1 MAESNWIK
9 DHTTA
14 AALGGLSL
22 DEATRFESDA
32 DAEAKKAADELRA
45 FDASLQDIFAPVW
58 SGQVEVAS
66 VSRLRQDWTRTTI
79 ERGWQRKL
87 AFGLAA
93 SIGLGIMGAG
103 VSMMG
108 GLPMPGE
115 RGFSFLS
122 RDASEKLSSQ
132 AERISSAVE
141 RFRDDRTAQ
150 TAFEPTL
157 GRLEAGGAV
166 TFGSSL
172 NGVATVPTPDQL
184 AKESLK
190 ELSDGTRWH
199 DSAETRLGKA
209 RGDGLTDSL
218 ESKPEPNVPLSNH
231 YFDMKL
237 RSGAPSDPA
246 PGAMGAA
253 PGGGGAPA
261 NTWGRGYVQDSKGG
275 GKSTDLPALNFD
287 APNGEM
293 RGKLNA
299 QASPQVHSYFSLD
312 GRFDEKKLQL
322 DDKVR
327 GLSEAEKA
335 VNGSLAKNDAVRMEQ
350 NKVLAAGIE
359 AKPKA
364 NKSLYTIPADPT
376 RGFVV
381 PVTNTP
387 PQPPPTTPPNNTVG
401 QEKPPANPPP
411 AAGRKVIIRSGDIEF
426 EVESFDGSVANITK
440 LVLAIPG
447 AFVGTVNSEKL
458 PNGKVKGSVV
468 VRVPPEHLDAFV
480 LDLRRDLGKGG
491 ELKGQRIGS
500 SDVTKHYTD
509 LESRLRAARTME
521 TRLLEIIK
529 TGKGEIKQLLEAEKE
544 LGVWRT
550 KIEEIEGELRY
561 LSNMASLSTLTI
573 TLAEK
578 EIRTAAAL
586 TESERV
592 TAGVEVED
600 VEAAYRALQ
609 TAITEA
615 KGRISKAEMKQHS
628 PGQFAAS
635 LVFEVAPETAGPLR
649 DRLKQLGTV
658 ARINIDRQ
666 QTSDGQP
673 VTKEAKIKRGDTVF
687 DVQIYNLLNV
697 KPRETTTMNLAAANV
712 ATAFATIR
720 EAVTKA
726 AGGRLI
732 SANLNEAD
740 RKNVTAV
747 VDFEVKRADEAAV
760 RTALLGA
767 GELITRQSTRAVEG
781 DNTTDTKVAYKISL
795 FGIERVAPR
804 ETTQIGLAVPN
815 VPAEFA
821 KVRDAVTKL
830 GGRIITANL
839 NEQDQKNVTA
849 QLDFEIKQTDD
860 AAIRTL
866 LEGAGDVVT
875 RSTNRAGEGEM
886 VTDSKV
892 AYRTKWGGTEQV
904 PPKERT
910 VLASEVADVDHAVA
924 VLNSHVNEAN
934 GKKIDETSSRDRGK
948 VTTKV
953 IYQVPLAAASSL
965 AEKVRG
971 LGILRHSQ
979 STRDTSVPDGK
990 YATARF
996 EVTLSNEERIIAPED
1011 GLWPQVRKG
1020 LSYSASVLL
1029 TSVTWVVFGLCVV
1042 LPWALLGYGGYR
1054 LIKRM
1059 SPAKPAS
1066 V

>member
-22 DEATRFESDA
+22 EEAVRFESDA
-32 DAEAKKAADELRA
+32 DAETKKAADELRA

-87 AFGLAA
+87 AYGLAA
-93 SIGLGIMGAG
+93 SIGLGITGAG

-115 RGFSFLS
+115 KGFSFFSGNKASRMYSESQSSNDSKQPRGQWALS
-122 RDASEKLSSQ
+122 TLPD
-132 AERISSAVE
+132 
-141 RFRDDRTAQ
+141 
-150 TAFEPTL
+150 FEPTVD
-157 GRLEAGGAV
+157 RLDASGAAKPAE
-166 TFGSSL
+166 SY
-172 NGVATVPTPDQL
+172 NGVAPVDTPAQM
-184 AKESLK
+184 AQKYKK
-190 ELSDGTRWH
+190 ELSDATRWE
-199 DSAETRLGKA
+199 DRLETRLGKA
-209 RGDGLTDSL
+209 RVAGSPDGG
-218 ESKPEPNVPLSNH
+218 EAAKPEPNVAFERNTWGVNPPPGMSP
-231 YFDMKL
+231 
-237 RSGAPSDPA
+237 RGAA
-246 PGAMGAA
+246 PAA
-253 PGGGGAPA
+253 PGGGGTS
-261 NTWGRGYVQDSKGG
+261 NDLYLGFTQFGKDGGRSM
-275 GKSTDLPALNFD
+275 DLPAQNFAPPSVD
-287 APNGEM
+287 A
-293 RGKLNA
+293 RAKFNA
-299 QASPQVHSYFSLD
+299 PASPQVHDYFSFD
-312 GRFDEKKLQL
+312 KKIDEKKEQL
-322 DDKVR
+322 V
-327 GLSEAEKA
+327 EMEKA
-335 VNGSLAKNDAVRMEQ
+335 VKDSLAKNDPIRFAEQ
-350 NKVLAAGIE
+350 NKILAGIE
-359 AKPKA
+359 AKPKSRESVDA
-364 NKSLYTIPADPT
+364 L
-376 RGFVV
+376 VV
-381 PVTNTP
+381 PVINA
-387 PQPPPTTPPNNTVG
+387 PQTAPAPVTPPPTVTVG
-401 QEKPPANPPP
+401 QEKPPTNPPP
-411 AAGRKVIIRSGDIEF
+411 SAGRKIIIRSGEIEF

-468 VRVPPEHLDAFV
+468 VRVPPEHLDGFV

-500 SDVTKHYTD
+500 SDVTKQYTD

-529 TGKGEIKQLLEAEKE
+529 TGKGEIKQLLEAERE

-586 TESERV
+586 TESERIS
-592 TAGVEVED
+592 AGVEAED
-600 VEAAYRALQ
+600 VEGAYRALQ
-609 TAITEA
+609 TAISEA
-615 KGRISKAEMKQHS
+615 KGRVSKAEMKQHS
-628 PGQFAAS
+628 AGQFAAS
-635 LVFEVAPETAGPLR
+635 LVFEVAPEAAGPLR
-649 DRLKQLGTV
+649 DRLKQIGTV

-697 KPRETTTMNLAAANV
+697 RPRETTTMNLAAANV
-712 ATAFATIR
+712 ATAYATIR

-726 AGGRLI
+726 AGGRIL

-740 RKNVTAV
+740 RKNVTAQ

-760 RTALLGA
+760 RTALLGS

-781 DNTTDTKVAYKISL
+781 DNTTDTKVAYRVSL

-804 ETTQIGLAVPN
+804 ETTQIGIAVPN
-815 VPAEFA
+815 VATEFA

-830 GGRIITANL
+830 GGRIITASL

-849 QLDFEIKQTDD
+849 QLDFDIKQTDD

-866 LEGAGDVVT
+866 LEGAGDVIT

-910 VLASEVADVDHAVA
+910 TLASEVTDVDHAVA

-934 GKKIDETSSRDRGK
+934 GKKIDEKSSRDRGK

-953 IYQVPLAAASSL
+953 IYQVPLGAASSL

-971 LGILRHSQ
+971 LGVLRVSQ
-979 STRDTSVPDGK
+979 SNRDTSVPDGK
-990 YATARF
+990 YATAHF

-1011 GLWPQVRKG
+1011 GLWPQIRKG
-1020 LSYSASVLL
+1020 LTISASVLL
-1029 TSVTWVVFGLCVV
+1029 TSVTWIVVGLGVV

-1054 LIKRM
+1054 LIKRL

-1066 V
+1066 A

>member
-1 MAESNWIK
+1 MADTNWIK
-9 DHTTA
+9 EHTTA
-14 AALGGLSL
+14 AALGGLSS
-22 DEATRFESDA
+22 DEATRFENYA
-32 DAEAKKAADELRA
+32 DAESKKAADELRA

-66 VSRLRQDWTRTTI
+66 VSRLRQDWTRTTM

-87 AFGLAA
+87 AYGLAA
-93 SIGLGIMGAG
+93 SIGLGITGAG

-115 RGFSFLS
+115 KGFSFISNEKPSIYRESKPSTPSLMVDGFDGQ
-122 RDASEKLSSQ
+122 DAVRTHLQQGADSQ
-132 AERISSAVE
+132 TEL
-141 RFRDDRTAQ
+141 
-150 TAFEPTL
+150 AFE
-157 GRLEAGGAV
+157 RDKDRAAV
-166 TFGSSL
+166 QFFKVTP
-172 NGVATVPTPDQL
+172 VPSPDQL

-190 ELSDGTRWH
+190 ELSDATLTKSMSDTARLNNH
-199 DSAETRLGKA
+199 LDSSGSAAPKSDFNSWQLGFRQDIQVA
-209 RGDGLTDSL
+209 PRG
-218 ESKPEPNVPLSNH
+218 PV
-231 YFDMKL
+231 
-237 RSGAPSDPA
+237 
-246 PGAMGAA
+246 PGATPAA
-253 PGGGGAPA
+253 PGGVGTPDGF
-261 NTWGRGYVQDSKGG
+261 TGRYVQD
-275 GKSTDLPALNFD
+275 GKDVTSRADLPALNFA
-287 APNGEM
+287 APNGEV
-293 RGKLNA
+293 RDKLNVPA
-299 QASPQVHSYFSLD
+299 NPQVHEWF
-312 GRFDEKKLQL
+312 EKKLGEKSE
-322 DDKVR
+322 D
-327 GLSEAEKA
+327 GLRLHAEAERVAKDA
-335 VNGSLAKNDAVRMEQ
+335 IAKNDTVRVVEQ
-350 NKVLAAGIE
+350 NKFLGGIE
-359 AKPKA
+359 AKPKSA
-364 NKSLYTIPADPT
+364 ESLYALPVDPAWAV
-376 RGFVV
+376 VV

-387 PQPPPTTPPNNTVG
+387 QPPPNNTTG
-401 QEKPPANPPP
+401 QEKTPANAP
-411 AAGRKVIIRSGDIEF
+411 AAGRKIIIRSGDIEF

-500 SDVTKHYTD
+500 SDVTKQYTD

-561 LSNMASLSTLTI
+561 LANMASLSTLTI

-609 TAITEA
+609 TAISEA
-615 KGRISKAEMKQHS
+615 KGRVSKAEMKQHS

-635 LVFEVAPETAGPLR
+635 LVFEVAPEAAGPLR

-697 KPRETTTMNLAAANV
+697 KPRETTTVSLAVANV

-726 AGGRLI
+726 GGRIL
-732 SANLNEAD
+732 SANLNEGD
-740 RKNVTAV
+740 RKNVTAQ
-747 VDFEVKRADEAAV
+747 VDFEIKRADEAAV
-760 RTALLGA
+760 RTAVQGA
-767 GELITRQSTRAVEG
+767 GEMVSRQTVRSTETE
-781 DNTTDTKVAYKISL
+781 NTTDSKVLYRATL

-830 GGRIITANL
+830 GGRILMANL

-849 QLDFEIKQTDD
+849 QLDFEIKQSDD

-866 LEGAGDVVT
+866 LEGAGDVIT
-875 RSTNRAGEGEM
+875 RSTNRAGESEM

-910 VLASEVADVDHAVA
+910 VLASEVADVDNAVA

-971 LGILRHSQ
+971 LGVLRVSQ
-979 STRDTSVPDGK
+979 SSRDTSVSDGK

-1059 SPAKPAS
+1059 SPAKPANA
-1066 V
+1066 